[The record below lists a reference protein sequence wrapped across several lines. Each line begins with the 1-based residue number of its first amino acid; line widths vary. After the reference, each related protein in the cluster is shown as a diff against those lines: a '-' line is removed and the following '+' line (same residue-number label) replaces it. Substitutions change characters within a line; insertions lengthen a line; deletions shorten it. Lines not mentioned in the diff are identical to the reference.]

1 MLKRWFKNKI
11 DKVKA
16 KLLEQ
21 YLEDL
26 YDYRLKFLLKD
37 AIELV
42 DNTWDKDRIKRI
54 ILGLSSIN
62 LERYANDDEIK
73 QLIYNK
79 FNNKKEQ

>member
-42 DNTWDKDRIKRI
+42 DNTWDKERVKRI

-62 LERYANDDEIK
+62 LESYAKDEEMR